1 MEICVSASE
10 IQFDNQKYL
19 NGSYDFS
26 VILIGQN
33 VKEVQTI
40 ASINTPIDHFMIKAR
55 EDPLFSMKLNIE
67 TWKDTVLQKNVTG
80 LFYLKFVKKK
90 KY

>member
-1 MEICVSASE
+1 MEISLSASD

-40 ASINTPIDHFMIKAR
+40 ASLNAPIDNFIINAR
-55 EDPLFSMKLNIE
+55 KDPLFSMKLNIE
-67 TWKDTVLQKNVTG
+67 TWKDSVLQKNITG
-80 LFYLKFVKKK
+80 NN
-90 KY
+90 